1 VNKLSNFTRAAL
13 CAGSAMQALM
23 VVGAGVASVAVS
35 TPVMAQD
42 YNQVAATGRV
52 IGTNGKPVAGAT
64 VTVMS
69 DDQGFSRSATTDSN
83 GSFRITGLPQGNYSF
98 TIDAQGFESFSD
110 AGVSLTQSSAANQFT
125 LLASGGA
132 SGDIV
137 VTAGRV
143 AVADFDRNTTGT
155 VINVAD
161 VALRVPVVRDLTSI
175 ALLSPGTVSGG
186 ASATFGALPSIN
198 GASVSE
204 NVYYVNGL
212 NITQFRNGLGAVTV
226 PFDFYQSVE
235 IKNGGISAEFG
246 RTTGGVI
253 NATTKSGGNTF
264 HGSIGFNWQ
273 PNGLRAKAPN
283 VYNRD
288 NDSTFQSRKEMIAQ
302 LSGPIIKDHLFF
314 AAVYQTRDSQ
324 DGGGFVGTSALKTL
338 PAGRANI
345 AANYVPTSGA
355 NSCVTNPSVC
365 TTIGNLSDAFLALN
379 GTQYRTDRTRSPFYG
394 IKVDAVIVDGQRI
407 EGTYFNTSN
416 VITRDLFGT
425 SLFTLAS
432 GNRYNP
438 NTNTPG
444 AYASTTVFQD
454 GGENYVL
461 RYTGSFTDWLT
472 VSAAYGSNGN
482 RDTTDSSTPN
492 LPSVLDQ
499 RNGANTQIGNL
510 SANKDRQFDKRK
522 FYRADVDLNF
532 NILGSHHVRFGY
544 DREELDLNSI
554 VSANGGFQY
563 TLATAGG
570 TGVDAVTGLPS
581 GTNYA
586 IARTFVSG
594 GKFKTRDEAFYIQ
607 DSWKLLDDRLQLNLG
622 VRNDK
627 FVNRNADGV
636 AFYKSGNLWAPR
648 LGFSF
653 DPTGER
659 NTKVYGSFS
668 RYFLPIAVNTNVRL
682 AGSELDYDAY
692 YRLTGLNSD
701 NTPILGAPVTTG
713 GGFEACPAG
722 GPTGTACVV
731 RNDGKVP
738 GTGSTVSANLKA
750 QSTDEIVLGGEHRI
764 SSHLKV
770 GAFFTYTKLN
780 DSLEDAALDQAIIPY
795 CVAQGKAGADCSAIW
810 NGVHQ
815 YALVNPGKDVVVQLS
830 DPLPGETA
838 LRTVT
843 LPAAALG
850 YPQAKRDYKAV
861 TVTFDR
867 EFDGVWSLSASY
879 TYSKLRGNIEGG
891 IRTDNAQ
898 TDAGLTTAFDLP
910 ALVNGAYGYLPNDR
924 RHNFKIYGSYKVT
937 DWLTLGANAQV
948 TSPRQF
954 GCLGR
959 APVSADGTAL
969 APGGLA
975 GRFYGAG
982 AYYCNVGADG
992 KVVTNPVGFDVA
1004 NPRFGVAGTPTLQQ
1018 TPRASQFK
1026 SNWLSFVNLDATFKI
1041 PSSSFDGSLRVS
1053 VFNVF
1058 NQQNATEYN
1067 EVGTTSGGA
1076 PNATYSLPNVYQA
1089 PRAVR
1094 FQLRFGF

>member
-1 VNKLSNFTRAAL
+1 
-13 CAGSAMQALM
+13 MQALM
-23 VVGAGVASVAVS
+23 VVGAGVATLAVS
-35 TPVMAQD
+35 SPVMAQD

-64 VTVMS
+64 VTVKS
-69 DDQGFSRSATTDSN
+69 DDQGFTRTATTDSN
-83 GSFRITGLPQGNYSF
+83 GGFRVTGLPQGNYSF
-98 TIDAQGFESFSD
+98 TIEAQGFESFSD

-143 AVADFDRNTTGT
+143 AVADFDKNTTGT

-161 VALRVPVVRDLTSI
+161 VALRVPVARDLTSI

-186 ASATFGALPSIN
+186 ASATFGNLPSIN

-235 IKNGGISAEFG
+235 IKNGGIPAEFG

-264 HGSIGFNWQ
+264 HGSVGFNWQ
-273 PNGLRAKAPN
+273 PNSLRAKAPN

-324 DGGGFVGTSALKTL
+324 DGGGFVATSSTTTT
-338 PAGRANI
+338 GANACTSNPTMCADFGNLR
-345 AANYVPTSGA
+345 AAN
-355 NSCVTNPSVC
+355 
-365 TTIGNLSDAFLALN
+365 LALA
-379 GTQYRTDRTRSPFYG
+379 GSQFRKDRTRSPFYG
-394 IKVDAVIVDGQRI
+394 VKVDAVIVDGQRI

-416 VITRDLFGT
+416 VITRDIFGT

-432 GNRYNP
+432 GLRYNP

-444 AYASTTVFQD
+444 AYASTTVFRD

-461 RYTGSFTDWLT
+461 KYTGSFTDWLT
-472 VSAAYGSNGN
+472 VSAAYGVNEN
-482 RDTTDSSTPN
+482 KDTTETSTPN
-492 LPSVLDQ
+492 LPSIIDQ
-499 RNGANTQIGNL
+499 RGGVNSNIGNL
-510 SANKDRQFDKRK
+510 TANKNLQFDKRK

-532 NILGSHHVRFGY
+532 NILGSHHIRFGY
-544 DREELDLNSI
+544 DREDLDLDSTI
-554 VSANGGFQY
+554 SANGGFQY
-563 TLATAGG
+563 TLATAGFPQTTG
-570 TGVDAVTGLPS
+570 TDSITGLPN
-581 GTNYA
+581 GTNYVT
-586 IARTFVSG
+586 ARTFVSG

-607 DSWKLLDDRLQLNLG
+607 DSWKLFDDRLQLNLG

-627 FVNRNADGV
+627 FVNRNAAGE
-636 AFYKSGNLWAPR
+636 AFYDSRSLWAPR

-659 NTKVYGSFS
+659 RTKVFGSFS

-692 YRLTGLNSD
+692 YRLNGLNSD
-701 NTPILGAPVTTG
+701 NTPILGAAVTTG
-713 GGFEACPAG
+713 AGFETCPAG
-722 GPTGTACVV
+722 GPAGTACVV
-731 RNDGKVP
+731 RNDGSVP
-738 GTGSTVSANLKA
+738 GTGSTVAANLKA
-750 QSTDEIVLGGEHRI
+750 QSTDEIILGGEHRI

-780 DSLEDAALDQAIIPY
+780 DSLEDGALDQAIIPY
-795 CVAQGKAGADCSAIW
+795 CIAQGKTGASCAAIW

-815 YALVNPGKDVVVQLS
+815 YALINPGRDVVVQLS
-830 DPLPGETA
+830 DPLPGETT

-850 YPQAKRDYKAV
+850 YPQATRDYKAV
-861 TVTFDR
+861 TVTVDR

-910 ALVNGAYGYLPNDR
+910 ALVNGSYGFLPNDR
-924 RHNFKIYGSYKVT
+924 RHNFKIYGSYKIAE
-937 DWLTLGANAQV
+937 WLTVGANAQV
-948 TSPRQF
+948 TSPRRF

-959 APVSADGTAL
+959 APISADGTAL
-969 APGGLA
+969 ATGGLA
-975 GRFYGAG
+975 GRFYGA
-982 AYYCNVGADG
+982 ASFYCNLGADG
-992 KVVTNPVGFDVA
+992 KVVTNPVGFAVV
-1004 NPRFGVAGTPTLQQ
+1004 NPAFGVAGTSTLKP
-1018 TPRASQFK
+1018 TPRGSQFQ
-1026 SNWLSFVNLDATFKI
+1026 SDWLSFVNLDATFKI
-1041 PSSSFDGSLRVS
+1041 PSSAFDGSLRVS

-1058 NQQNATEYN
+1058 NQHNATEYN
-1067 EVGTTSGGA
+1067 EVGTAGA
-1076 PNATYSLPNVYQA
+1076 GTPNATYGLPNVYQA